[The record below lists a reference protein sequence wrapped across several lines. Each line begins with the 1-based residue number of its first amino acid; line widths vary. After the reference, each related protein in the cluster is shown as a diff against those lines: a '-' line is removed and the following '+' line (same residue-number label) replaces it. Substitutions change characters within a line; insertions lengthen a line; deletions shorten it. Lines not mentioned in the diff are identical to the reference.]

1 MLLST
6 HLLIKK
12 EKEKE
17 RVLILIGL
25 DFPQKKKKKRLD
37 YPTFVINKIIGK
49 TETNVFYLQP
59 IVELQNF

>member
-1 MLLST
+1 MST

-25 DFPQKKKKKRLD
+25 DFPHKKKRLD

-59 IVELQNF
+59 IVKLQDF

>member
-25 DFPQKKKKKRLD
+25 DFPQKKKKRLD

-59 IVELQNF
+59 IVKLQDF

>member
-25 DFPQKKKKKRLD
+25 DFPQKKKKRLD

-59 IVELQNF
+59 IVELQDF

>member
-25 DFPQKKKKKRLD
+25 DFPQKKKRLD